1 MSGVLETASL
11 SFTFMGAGVTAAGL
25 PALILTGLIVVVV
38 IAGVIYY
45 IWKDSNKV
53 AATAKQKNN

>member
-25 PALILTGLIVVVV
+25 PALILSGAIVVVV
-38 IAGVIYY
+38 GVGLIYY
-45 IWKDSNKV
+45 IWKDSNEV
-53 AATAKQKNN
+53 AAIAKQKNS